1 MRRSLW
7 ARANVAHLM
16 RCDRVISDLREL
28 AALTSDG
35 RGAQRVAWTPTWARA
50 RAWLQAKLAEI
61 DADVH
66 IDAAGNLWAARGD
79 PGAPAVAVG
88 SHLDSVPDGGWLDGA
103 LGVVAGLEMLRAAA
117 ERGDASRLWL
127 VDWADEEGA
136 RFGRSLLGSG
146 AATGTLD
153 VEPLRG
159 LRDAEGVALADA
171 LAEHGVAIDML
182 SEARAQ
188 RPQVAAYAELHIE
201 QGPVLERVGRSVGVG
216 VGALGLDRV
225 TIRLDGPGGHA
236 GATPIAD
243 RRDPVAAAAR
253 VITSVTEDVQ
263 GCDGLATVGSIT
275 VSPGIPTAI
284 AQSVTFTLDLRH
296 PDASVL
302 ARMIDDAASTC
313 ARIAAEIGVGISTEP
328 LLSVEPT
335 VFDAR
340 LIALAEAAVT
350 GVTGGSQPI
359 WSGPLHDAVSMARA
373 RVPSVMLFVR
383 SIGGISHTAA
393 ENSHA
398 DDICDG
404 VRALAELVEAV

>member
-1 MRRSLW
+1 
-7 ARANVAHLM
+7 M
-16 RCDRVISDLREL
+16 RCDRVLSDLREL
-28 AALTSDG
+28 AALTSDE
-35 RGAQRVAWTPTWARA
+35 RGAQRVAWTPAWARA
-50 RAWLQAKLAEI
+50 RTWLQAKLAEI
-61 DADVH
+61 SADVH
-66 IDAAGNLWAARGD
+66 IDSAGNLWAALGD
-79 PGAPAVAVG
+79 PGTSAIAVG

-103 LGVVAGLEMLRAAA
+103 LGVVAGLELLRASA
-117 ERGDASRLWL
+117 ERDQVPRLRL
-127 VDWADEEGA
+127 IDWADEEGA

-153 VEPLRG
+153 VEPLRD
-159 LRDAEGVALADA
+159 LHDAAGVALADA
-171 LAEHGVAIDML
+171 LAEHGVAIDRL

-188 RPQVAAYAELHIE
+188 RPELAAYVELHIE
-201 QGPVLERVGRSVGVG
+201 QGPVLERVGRPVGVG
-216 VGALGLDRV
+216 LGALGLNRV

-253 VITSVTEDVQ
+253 MISSVTEQVQ
-263 GCDGLATVGSIT
+263 RCDGLATVGLFT

-302 ARMIDDAASTC
+302 AGVIDDAASTC
-313 ARIAAEIGVGISTEP
+313 AQIVAEIGVGISTEP

-335 VFDAR
+335 VFDPR

-350 GVTGGSQPI
+350 RAAGASQPI

-373 RVPSVMLFVR
+373 GVPSVMLFVR
-383 SIGGISHTAA
+383 SIGGISHTSA
-393 ENSHA
+393 EDSHP

-404 VRALAELVEAV
+404 VRALAELVETI